1 MIFRLQCAM
10 KRQTTSYMK
19 RDVTSA
25 LAATIFL
32 ISCGALLQNANAQG
46 GHGPVFGLATPTL
59 PKGAWNVD
67 ATLMSAAHTQRAYM
81 ARETIRF
88 GLTEDIQ
95 LNFSLPQTI
104 QRMATPLNS
113 RIGTMMAGMG
123 DVEALAMWR
132 FHKTYPA
139 VGQRFESTLL
149 LSGLYPI
156 EGERGGLNVGPGFH
170 AAAVTGFASR
180 SIYVWGGG
188 GFQHYSDNEGDRPG
202 DLGYLSAVFAWR
214 PPVFQGDYPKPDWRI
229 FVESVTEFVARD
241 EVGGAEMSDS
251 GGTRALVGPTFLGL
265 YRAWGLGTGVL
276 FPVYQDLNGFQDEE
290 GPRFAVNLSYWL

>member
-1 MIFRLQCAM
+1 M
-10 KRQTTSYMK
+10 KPRVPSLIA
-19 RDVTSA
+19 A
-25 LAATIFL
+25 LFFL
-32 ISCGALLQNANAQG
+32 ISWGPQLQDAHAQG

-59 PKGAWNVD
+59 PQGAWNMD
-67 ATLMSAAHTQRAYM
+67 ATLMSAAHNKRGYM
-81 ARETIRF
+81 ARETIRY

-95 LNFSLPQTI
+95 LNVSIPQTI
-104 QRMATPLNS
+104 VRMATPLRT

-123 DVEALAMWR
+123 DLEASAMWR
-132 FHKTYPA
+132 FHKIYPD

-156 EGERGGLNVGPGFH
+156 DDERGLNVGPGFH

-188 GFQHYSDNEGDRPG
+188 GYQRYSDKRGDRPG
-202 DLGYLSAVFAWR
+202 DLGYLSAVIAWR

-229 FVESVTEFVARD
+229 FVESVTEFVSRD
-241 EVGGAEMSDS
+241 EVSGADVSNT

-265 YRAWGLGTGVL
+265 YRAWGLGAGVL
-276 FPVYQDLNGFQDEE
+276 FPVYQNLNGIQDEE
-290 GPRFAVNLSYWL
+290 GPRIAVNVSYWL